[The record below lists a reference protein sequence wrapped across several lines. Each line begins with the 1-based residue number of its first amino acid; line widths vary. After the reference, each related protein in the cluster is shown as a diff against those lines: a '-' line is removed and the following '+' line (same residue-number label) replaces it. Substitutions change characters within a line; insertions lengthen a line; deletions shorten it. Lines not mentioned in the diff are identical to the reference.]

1 MSMSSDLGSMT
12 HAEFVNA
19 YGGPQE
25 FEDFLEM
32 KALAALSVSASG
44 VTITDNTTYATIDNG
59 TESVNVMIVTPA

>member
-32 KALAALSVSASG
+32 KALASLNASG